1 MNDDDVLSA
10 YLMFPFHFLILF
22 IYLFL
27 KLNSYRPTY
36 QRKDWARGV
45 VAIRCSRTWRPYHLN
60 AVQSGRCT
68 LFSNPFPGYPVQ
80 PVDRLTAVRRSLLS
94 RCLQR
99 TLGRKTPIV
108 AFCHVKKKEKKTVL
122 KKKKKSNCFNSNF
135 HLLFISFDLKI
146 FFDLFSSLFPCQS
159 SCSPLENNWPALLI
173 DQITPRNNPFLF
185 LKERFSFFFT
195 WNSLCLAIDGPV
207 AADGQIQNR
216 SQSYFLCL

>member
-1 MNDDDVLSA
+1 MLCSPA
-10 YLMFPFHFLILF
+10 G
-22 IYLFL
+22 
-27 KLNSYRPTY
+27 
-36 QRKDWARGV
+36 A
-45 VAIRCSRTWRPYHLN
+45 RCSQIRSQDIQYSPSTDW
-60 AVQSGRCT
+60 
-68 LFSNPFPGYPVQ
+68 
-80 PVDRLTAVRRSLLS
+80 RRS
-94 RCLQR
+94 
-99 TLGRKTPIV
+99 GA
-108 AFCHVKKKEKKTVL
+108 AFCHDVYSARLDVKLQSWPFAMWKKKKRKL
-122 KKKKKSNCFNSNF
+122 FWKKKKSNCFNSNF